1 MAPFIDFCYFRQTLI
16 GKRTKSNATEFC
28 VRLFSFAGAIRYII
42 IKIGNYSTLLYSN
55 VLPFTGFLQ
64 LIGCLGALR
73 LSEKLLNAY
82 WLLLLV
88 LLLGDAILGIFWMF
102 KFDKIMQELQP
113 MLK

>member
-1 MAPFIDFCYFRQTLI
+1 MQDFLTPFFIV
-16 GKRTKSNATEFC
+16 S
-28 VRLFSFAGAIRYII
+28 
-42 IKIGNYSTLLYSN
+42 
-55 VLPFTGFLQ
+55 GFLQ

-113 MLK
+113 MLR